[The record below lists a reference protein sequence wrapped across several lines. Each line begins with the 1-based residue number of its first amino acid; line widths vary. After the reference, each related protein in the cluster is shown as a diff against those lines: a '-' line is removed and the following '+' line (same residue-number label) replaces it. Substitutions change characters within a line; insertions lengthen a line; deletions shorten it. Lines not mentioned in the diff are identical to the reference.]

1 MLVGDALHTMG
12 MWLSRRTMRRIK
24 KRKGKLTEMA
34 SAGVN
39 KFKLVIGGFILT
51 AALGAC
57 AASSASSERQSLPNS
72 FQDAGGTAEMFP
84 SSYFGEYLAGREALR
99 EQDSAAALEYFE
111 DALSER
117 GDDGVLL
124 SIALQAAL
132 SKGDIKRAIALA
144 PKVIELDDDSSTA
157 HLVLTINA
165 LGQKNYT
172 EARDNLE
179 KTAEN
184 GFNVLLKPLLMSW
197 IKLGQGDTD
206 GALAELNA
214 LDKYNGFEALKQYQ
228 AALLSD
234 VSGDQNLADVN
245 YEAALTGP
253 SGRAVRL
260 VQSYGAYLDRTG
272 RRDDVKKLFDAYLEK
287 YPLSPTI
294 QLELAKLEAGQPITP
309 VARDSIDGAAEA
321 LYSAAS
327 IIGQERA
334 VGVAATYIYFA
345 LQLKPDFPMGRMLLA
360 ETAEDRN
367 KWQEAFDLYSE
378 INPNSAYGKNAQIR
392 TGWVAYRLGRT
403 GEAKDRLEAVAA
415 SYPGDIEALV
425 VLADVSRDSKDWN
438 EAARNYG
445 RAIERLPA
453 LQERHWS
460 LYYARGIAYE
470 QSGQWPLAQADLLK
484 SLELRP
490 DHPQVLNYLAYS
502 WVDRNENLEQ
512 AKDMLIKAVSLRPR
526 DGFIID
532 SLGWLYYR
540 LGEFS
545 DAVVQLEKAV
555 SLEAADPT
563 ITDHLADAYWR
574 VGRREEARYQWQRAL
589 WLDPAED
596 QIPIIQEKL
605 KAGLKDDIKAQK

>member
-1 MLVGDALHTMG
+1 
-12 MWLSRRTMRRIK
+12 
-24 KRKGKLTEMA
+24 MA
-34 SAGVN
+34 GLGVK
-39 KFKLVIGGFILT
+39 KFKLAIGGVILT
-51 AALGAC
+51 VALGAC
-57 AASSASSERQSLPNS
+57 AANSASSERHFLPNA
-72 FQDAGGTAEMFP
+72 FQDAGGTVETFP
-84 SSYFGEYLAGREALR
+84 SSYLGEYLAGREALR
-99 EQDSAAALEYFE
+99 EQDASAALEYFE
-111 DALSER
+111 DALQER

-124 SIALQAAL
+124 NIALQAAL
-132 SKGDIKRAIALA
+132 AKGDVKRAIMLA
-144 PKVIELDDDSSTA
+144 PKVIDRDQDSSTA
-157 HLVLTINA
+157 YLVMAIDELS
-165 LGQKNYT
+165 KENYAG
-172 EARDNLE
+172 ARRNLE

-197 IKLGQGDTD
+197 IKLGQGDVE
-206 GALAELNA
+206 GSIAELDA

-228 AALLSD
+228 SALLSD
-234 VSGDQNLADVN
+234 VSGDVELADQNFQV
-245 YEAALTGP
+245 ALAGP

-260 VQSYGAYLDRTG
+260 VQAYGAYLDRNG
-272 RRDDVKKLFDAYLEK
+272 RQAEARKLFDDYIGK

-294 QLELAKLEAGQPITP
+294 LLEIADLDAGRPLDTIAKDP
-309 VARDSIDGAAEA
+309 VEGAAEA

-334 VGVAATYIYFA
+334 IGVAATYIHFA
-345 LQLKPDFPMGRMLLA
+345 LHLKPDFPMGRILLA

-367 KWQEAFDLYSE
+367 QWQEAFDLYNE
-378 INPNSAYGKNAQIR
+378 INPQSAYGKNAQIR
-392 TGWVAYRLGRT
+392 AAWVTYRLGRVD
-403 GEAKDRLEAVAA
+403 EAKDRLEKVAA
-415 SYPGDIEALV
+415 SYPEDIEALV
-425 VLADVSRDSKDWN
+425 VLADVGRDSKNWE

-445 RAIERLPA
+445 RAIERLPV

-460 LYYARGIAYE
+460 LFYARGIAYE
-470 QSGQWPLAQADLLK
+470 QSKQWPLAEADLLK

-502 WVDRNENLEQ
+502 WVDRNENLER

-526 DGFIID
+526 DGFIVD

-540 LGEFS
+540 LGEY
-545 DAVVQLEKAV
+545 DQAVMQLEKAV

-596 QIPIIQEKL
+596 QVLIIQEKL
-605 KAGLKDDIKAQK
+605 KTGLKDEIKAQK

>member
-1 MLVGDALHTMG
+1 
-12 MWLSRRTMRRIK
+12 
-24 KRKGKLTEMA
+24 MA
-34 SAGVN
+34 GAGVN
-39 KFKLVIGGFILT
+39 KFKLVIGGFIMT

-57 AASSASSERQSLPNS
+57 AANSASSERHSLPDA

-99 EQDSAAALEYFE
+99 EQDASAALEYFE
-111 DALSER
+111 DALGER
-117 GDDGVLL
+117 GDDGILL
-124 SIALQAAL
+124 NIALQAAL
-132 SKGDIKRAIALA
+132 SKGDIKRAISLA

-157 HLVLTINA
+157 YLVMTIKA
-165 LGQKNYT
+165 LGEKDYVLAQS
-172 EARDNLE
+172 NLE

-197 IKLGQGDTD
+197 IKLGQRDTD

-234 VSGDQNLADVN
+234 VSGDQKLADQN
-245 YEAALTGP
+245 YEVALAGP

-260 VQSYGAYLDRTG
+260 VQAYGAYLDRTD
-272 RRDDVKKLFDAYLEK
+272 RRNDVRKLFDDYIER

-294 QLELAKLEAGQPITP
+294 RLELAELDEGRPITP
-309 VARDSIDGAAEA
+309 IAKDPIEGAAEA

-334 VGVAATYIYFA
+334 VGVAATYINFA
-345 LQLKPDFPMGRMLLA
+345 LQLKPDFPMGQMLLA
-360 ETAEDRN
+360 ETAEDRD

-378 INPNSAYGKNAQIR
+378 INPMSAYGKNARIR
-392 TGWVAYRLGRT
+392 AAWVSYRLGRI
-403 GEAKDRLEAVAA
+403 EDAKDRLEAVAA
-415 SYPGDIEALV
+415 SYPDDIEALV
-425 VLADVSRDSKDWN
+425 VLADVSRDSKDWE

-445 RAIERLPA
+445 RAIGRLPA

-460 LYYARGIAYE
+460 LFYARGIAYE
-470 QSGQWPLAQADLLK
+470 QSEQWSLAEADLLK

-502 WVDRNENLEQ
+502 WVDRNENLER

-540 LGEFS
+540 LGEFD
-545 DAVVQLEKAV
+545 DAVAQLEKAV

-596 QIPIIQEKL
+596 QVPVIKEKL
-605 KAGLKDDIKAQK
+605 KSGLRDDIKAQK

>member
-1 MLVGDALHTMG
+1 MAFPADHA
-12 MWLSRRTMRRIK
+12 SDRK
-24 KRKGKLTEMA
+24 YKGKLTDM
-34 SAGVN
+34 AGVN
-39 KFKLVIGGFILT
+39 RFKLGVGGVILT
-51 AALGAC
+51 VALGAC
-57 AASSASSERQSLPNS
+57 AANSASSERHSLPDS
-72 FQDAGGTAEMFP
+72 FQDAGGTTEMFP

-99 EQDSAAALEYFE
+99 EQNASAALEYFE
-111 DALSER
+111 DALHER
-117 GDDGVLL
+117 GDDGILL
-124 SIALQAAL
+124 NIALQAAL
-132 SKGDIKRAIALA
+132 YKGDIKRAIVLA
-144 PKVIELDDDSSTA
+144 PKVIKQDEDSSTA
-157 HLVLTINA
+157 YLVMSIDA
-165 LGQKNYT
+165 LSQKDYAA
-172 EARDNLE
+172 ARQNLE
-179 KTAEN
+179 NTAEN

-197 IKLGQGDTD
+197 IKLGQGDID
-206 GALAELNA
+206 GAFAELNA

-228 AALLSD
+228 TALLSD
-234 VSGDQNLADVN
+234 VSGNQMLADQN
-245 YEAALTGP
+245 YEVALDGP

-260 VQSYGAYLDRTG
+260 VQSYGAYLDRNG
-272 RRDDVKKLFDAYLEK
+272 RRDDIRQLFEGYLEK

-294 QLELAKLEAGQPITP
+294 QLELAELDAGRPLTPIAKDP
-309 VARDSIDGAAEA
+309 IEGAAES

-360 ETAEDRN
+360 ETAEERD

-378 INPNSAYGKNAQIR
+378 INPKSAYGKNAQIR
-392 TGWVAYRLGRT
+392 AAWVTYRLGRT
-403 GEAKDRLEAVAA
+403 EEAKERLEAVAA
-415 SYPGDIEALV
+415 SIPEDIEALV
-425 VLADVSRDSKDWN
+425 VLADVSRDSKDWE

-445 RAIERLPA
+445 RAIERLQG

-460 LYYARGIAYE
+460 LFYARGIAYE
-470 QSGQWPLAQADLLK
+470 QSKQWSLAEADLLK

-540 LGEFS
+540 LGEFD

-605 KAGLKDDIKAQK
+605 KSGLKDDIKAQK